1 MDELAAGLDLSVDTL
16 RQLDG
21 LLPVLGHDPIREP
34 RTVGPDVGHRLIEPA
49 DDPHGEERR
58 RLEQFFDALQERPGQ
73 LGDAYLRDHEGRRV
87 EVKYVGRFRVVYWV
101 DHAVK
106 EVKVLKLEP
115 LTRQ

>member
-1 MDELAAGLDLSVDTL
+1 MPSDYTLFLRVEAGRAFQSL
-16 RQLDG
+16 R
-21 LLPVLGHDPIREP
+21 
-34 RTVGPDVGHRLIEPA
+34 
-49 DDPHGEERR
+49 GEERR

-73 LGDAYLRDHEGRRV
+73 LGDAYLRDHGGRRV

>member
-1 MDELAAGLDLSVDTL
+1 MPSDYTL
-16 RQLDG
+16 FLRVEAVQMFRSL
-21 LLPVLGHDPIREP
+21 R
-34 RTVGPDVGHRLIEPA
+34 
-49 DDPHGEERR
+49 GEERR